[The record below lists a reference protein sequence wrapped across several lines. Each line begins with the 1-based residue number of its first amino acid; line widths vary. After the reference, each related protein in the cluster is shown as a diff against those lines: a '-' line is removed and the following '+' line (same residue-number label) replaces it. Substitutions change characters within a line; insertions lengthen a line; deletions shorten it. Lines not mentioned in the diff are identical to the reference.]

1 MLNRLA
7 EHIIDGIIFPTL
19 RDKMIMLRGQS
30 SQAASSSATNG
41 VCHITGK
48 YNIFDALRGMWDAF
62 QIMGEDTLDHNSW
75 EVSEQW
81 MKQNLMLVDNEVIAI
96 SNRWRLKRGEP
107 AITRETLLAT

>member
-1 MLNRLA
+1 MSLSLEVDAPQAHLSLA
-7 EHIIDGIIFPTL
+7 
-19 RDKMIMLRGQS
+19 
-30 SQAASSSATNG
+30 
-41 VCHITGK
+41 GK

-107 AITRETLLAT
+107 AITRESLLATS

>member
-1 MLNRLA
+1 VSR
-7 EHIIDGIIFPTL
+7 
-19 RDKMIMLRGQS
+19 
-30 SQAASSSATNG
+30 ASRPVDPLTALMASPP
-41 VCHITGK
+41 GK